1 MKKLFYPKL
10 AIQGMRKN
18 GKLYKPYILTCMGM
32 VAMVYILLAL
42 SCSPAVEAMPSG
54 SSTTMVTL
62 RLGAIVLGIFS
73 VIFLFYTNS
82 FLIRRRDREFG
93 LYNVLGMG
101 KRNLAKILLWETLI
115 EAVIALGGGLLFGIL
130 LSKLA
135 EAALLKLSGVTAGF
149 DFYISSE
156 SVCYTVILFVFIFV
170 LQFISSLLK
179 ISVSKPV
186 ELLKSES
193 HGEKPPKANYILG
206 ILGILLLAA
215 AYYLAVSIE
224 NPITALTVFFFA
236 VIMVIIG
243 TYLVL
248 ISGSVMLCRI
258 LQKNKGYYYKKQHFV
273 SVSSMAYRMKRNGA
287 GLASI
292 CILATMV
299 LVMISSTSCLYIG
312 AEDSISSLY
321 PRDMNLCYSFEDNL
335 DGVSDESLDSLRSY
349 AMGLIDDFDPEFDDK
364 LGDVIDI
371 RTGSI
376 AGVMSDG
383 KLLSDAEHL
392 GELTEQD
399 VMNDVFDTVI
409 VEIVPL
415 SDFLANTGESL
426 SLADDEIYVYSN
438 RISCDFDTFSVNGGR
453 SMSVKAVL
461 SDFPDYG
468 SIRSS
473 YVVPTLYVV
482 VADFDGYLGN
492 IIADMKAQGGTDL
505 PYFNWYYNFNADC
518 EPGVLERLQDYIEN
532 NMHDM
537 FMENGNLKLFES
549 SLLYQN
555 RNDFFETFGSLFFLG
570 IALSIIFIFA
580 AVLIIYYK
588 QISEGYE
595 DKRRFEIMQNVG
607 MTKREIRKSINSQLL
622 TVFFLPLLL
631 AAVHLVFAFPFIS
644 KMLMLMNIFNTWL
657 LIGTTAVSFAVFAL
671 LYALVYRI
679 TGNAYYKIV
688 SEH

>member
-1 MKKLFYPKL
+1 MKKLFYLKL
-10 AIQGMRKN
+10 AWQGMRKN
-18 GKLYKPYILTCMGM
+18 GKLYRPFLLTCIGMIAMFYIL
-32 VAMVYILLAL
+32 IAL
-42 SCSPAVEAMPSG
+42 SYSPAVASMPSG
-54 SSTTMVTL
+54 SNTTAVTL

-115 EAVIALGGGLLFGIL
+115 EAVISLCGGLFGGIL
-130 LSKLA
+130 LSKLF
-135 EAALLKLSGVTAGF
+135 EAALLKLSGMTVGF

-156 SVCYTVILFVFIFV
+156 SLIITLLMFAAIFT
-170 LQFISSLLK
+170 LQFLSSVLK
-179 ISVSKPV
+179 IGVSKPV

-193 HGEKPPKANYILG
+193 HGEKPPKANYLLG

-215 AYYLAVSIE
+215 AYWLALNIE

-236 VIMVIIG
+236 VIMVIVA
-243 TYLVL
+243 TYLIL

-258 LQKNKGYYYKKQHFV
+258 LQKRKGYYYKKRHFV

-312 AEDSISSLY
+312 AEDSISTLY
-321 PRDMNLCYSFEDNL
+321 PRDMNLSYSFEDNL
-335 DGVSDESLDSLRSY
+335 DGVSDESIDSLRSHT
-349 AMGLIDDFDPEFDDK
+349 MELIGNFDPELEDK
-364 LGDVIDI
+364 FSDIIDI
-371 RTGSI
+371 RTGSV
-376 AGVMSDG
+376 AGVMSGG
-383 KLLSDAEHL
+383 KLSTDPEHL

-399 VMNDVFDTVI
+399 AINDVFDTVI

-415 SDFLANTGESL
+415 DDYLSNTGESL

-438 RISCDFDTFSVNGGR
+438 RIGCDFDTFSVNGGK

-461 SDFPDYG
+461 TDFPDYG

-473 YVVPTLYVV
+473 YIVPTIYIV
-482 VADFDGYLGN
+482 VADFEGYLGD
-492 IIADMKAQGGTDL
+492 IISDMKALGETEL

-518 EPGVLERLQDYIEN
+518 EPAVLVELQDYLEN
-532 NMHDM
+532 NMHDI
-537 FMENGNLKLFES
+537 FMENS
-549 SLLYQN
+549 SLRLYDSDLLDQN
-555 RNDFFETFGSLFFLG
+555 RNDFLVAFGGLFFLG
-570 IALSIIFIFA
+570 IALSIIFIIA

-588 QISEGYE
+588 QVSEGYE
-595 DKRRFEIMQNVG
+595 DKRRYEIMQNVG
-607 MTKREIRKSINSQLL
+607 MTKREIRQGINSQLL

-631 AAVHLVFAFPFIS
+631 SGLHLVFAFPFIS
-644 KMLMLMNIFNTWL
+644 KMLMLMNVFNTAL
-657 LIGTTAVSFAVFAL
+657 LIATTAVSFLVFAL

-679 TGNAYYKIV
+679 TGNAYFKIV
-688 SEH
+688 SER

>member
-10 AIQGMRKN
+10 ALQGMRKN

-32 VAMVYILLAL
+32 VAMVYILLAI
-42 SCSPAVEAMPSG
+42 SCSPAIAAMPSG
-54 SSTTMVTL
+54 RNTTTVTL

-82 FLIRRRDREFG
+82 FLIRRRDKEFG

-115 EAVIALGGGLLFGIL
+115 EAMIALGGGLLFGIL

-135 EAALLKLSGVTAGF
+135 EAALMKLSGVTAGF
-149 DFYISSE
+149 DFYISAE

-170 LQFISSLLK
+170 LQFISSLLR
-179 ISVSKPV
+179 ISVSNPIR
-186 ELLKSES
+186 LLKSES
-193 HGEKPPKANYILG
+193 LGEKPPKANYLLG

-224 NPITALTVFFFA
+224 NPITAITVFFIA
-236 VIMVIIG
+236 VVMVIVG

-273 SVSSMAYRMKRNGA
+273 SVSSMVYRMKRNGA

-312 AEDSISSLY
+312 AEDSISTLY

-335 DGVSDESLDSLRSY
+335 EGVSDESLDSLRSHT
-349 AMGLIDDFDPEFDDK
+349 MDLINDFDPK
-364 LGDVIDI
+364 LEKKIGDVIDI
-371 RTGSI
+371 RTASI
-376 AGVMSDG
+376 GCVISDG
-383 KLLSDAEHL
+383 ELIIDSEHS

-399 VMNDVFDTVI
+399 VVDDVFSTVI

-415 SDFLANTGESL
+415 SDFLANTDESL
-426 SLADDEIYVYSN
+426 SLSDDEIYVYSK
-438 RISCDFDTFSVNGGR
+438 RVSCDFDSFSVNGGK
-453 SMSVKAVL
+453 SMSVKSVL

-473 YVVPTLYVV
+473 YIVPTIYVV
-482 VADFDGYLGN
+482 VADFEGFLGG
-492 IIADMKAQGGTDL
+492 IIADMKAQGETDL

-518 EPGVLERLQDYIEN
+518 DPTVLERLDDHIRN

-537 FMENGNLKLFES
+537 FMKNSNLKVYES
-549 SLLYQN
+549 KMLYQN
-555 RNDFFETFGSLFFLG
+555 RANFFETFGSLFFLG

-631 AAVHLVFAFPFIS
+631 AGVHLVFAFPFIS
-644 KMLMLMNIFNTWL
+644 KILLLMNIFNTWL
-657 LIGTTAVSFAVFAL
+657 LICTTAVSFAVFAL

>member
-10 AIQGMRKN
+10 ALQGMRKN
-18 GKLYKPYILTCMGM
+18 SKLYKPYILTCMGM
-32 VAMVYILLAL
+32 VAMVYILLAI
-42 SCSPAVEAMPSG
+42 SCSPAIAAMPSG
-54 SSTTMVTL
+54 RNTTMVTL

-82 FLIRRRDREFG
+82 FLIRRRDKEFG

-115 EAVIALGGGLLFGIL
+115 EAMIALGGGLLFGIL

-135 EAALLKLSGVTAGF
+135 EAALLKLSGVTAGL
-149 DFYISSE
+149 DFYLSPE
-156 SVCYTVILFVFIFV
+156 SVYYTVILFVFIFV
-170 LQFISSLLK
+170 LQFISSLLR
-179 ISVSKPV
+179 ISVSNPIR
-186 ELLKSES
+186 LLKSES
-193 HGEKPPKANYILG
+193 HGEKPPKANYLLG

-215 AYYLAVSIE
+215 AYYLALSIE
-224 NPITALTVFFFA
+224 NPITAITVFFIA
-236 VIMVIIG
+236 VVMVIVG

-248 ISGSVMLCRI
+248 ISGSVLLCRI

-273 SVSSMAYRMKRNGA
+273 SVSSMVYRMKRNGA

-312 AEDSISSLY
+312 AEDSISTLY

-335 DGVSDESLDSLRSY
+335 EGVSDESLDSLRSHT
-349 AMGLIDDFDPEFDDK
+349 MGLINDFDPELEKKID
-364 LGDVIDI
+364 DVIDI
-371 RTGSI
+371 RTASI
-376 AGVMSDG
+376 GGVISDG
-383 KLLSDAEHL
+383 ELIIDSEHS

-399 VMNDVFDTVI
+399 VVDDVFSTVI

-415 SDFLANTGESL
+415 SDFLANTDESL
-426 SLADDEIYVYSN
+426 SLSDDEIYVYSK
-438 RISCDFDTFSVNGGR
+438 RVSCDFDTFSVNGGK
-453 SMSVKAVL
+453 SMSVKSVL

-468 SIRSS
+468 SIRGS
-473 YVVPTLYVV
+473 YIVPTIYVV
-482 VADFDGYLGN
+482 VSDFEGYLGG
-492 IIADMKAQGGTDL
+492 IIADMKAQGETDL

-518 EPGVLERLQDYIEN
+518 DPTVLERLDDHIIN

-537 FMENGNLKLFES
+537 FMKNSNLKVYES
-549 SLLYQN
+549 KMLYQN
-555 RNDFFETFGSLFFLG
+555 RADFFETFGTLFFLG

-622 TVFFLPLLL
+622 TVFYLPLLL

-644 KMLMLMNIFNTWL
+644 KILLLMNIFNTWL

-671 LYALVYRI
+671 LYALVYHI
-679 TGNAYYKIV
+679 TGNAYFKIV
-688 SEH
+688 SE